1 MANTIKELEILKQN
15 VEDLKDQLSRAKGI
29 LTQLKKQ
36 TKAANHPIEMREQLV
51 QLETERVELQEQ
63 YNEAVTLFRETY
75 HEVHGNWP

>member
-1 MANTIKELEILKQN
+1 MANTVKELEILKQN